1 MLVIIILTVALG
13 FITVY
18 AAYKVDIIN
27 TNFED
32 LYFRLIICVIVLSI
46 ILGLQIR
53 EMSER
58 NKPTIKDYVDGKV
71 EMVINETKENDKV
84 IERDTTFKF
93 KEEKIK

>member
-18 AAYKVDIIN
+18 AAYKVNIN
-27 TNFED
+27 DTNLD
-32 LYFRLIICVIVLSI
+32 MYFRLIICVVVLSI

-58 NKPTIKDYVDGKV
+58 NKPTIKDYIDGKV
-71 EMVINETKENDKV
+71 EMVIKETKENDKV

>member
-58 NKPTIKDYVDGKV
+58 NKPTIKDYVNGKV
-71 EMVINETKENDKV
+71 EMVIKETKKNDKV

-93 KEEKIK
+93 KEKIK